1 MSLFNCVSPALY
13 TIILTYG
20 LLHENVYVSRFWLF
34 NYKTYLSGQVQITLQ
49 STAQCNLE

>member
-20 LLHENVYVSRFWLF
+20 LLHENTYISDFQLF
-34 NYKTYLSGQVQITLQ
+34 NCKTYLSGQGQITLQ